1 MRQNTS
7 SSLPIVIL
15 GAGGHAKV
23 ILDACRGA
31 GLTVAG
37 LLDDGFPP
45 GATLLDACGLG
56 GDARLDDPAFVKRHA
71 FIVGVGAMETRRTLI
86 RHLDNR
92 NAPLATVIHPS
103 AVISPWAKIA
113 PGTLVAAGVVV
124 NPETRIGRHVIL
136 NTCCSVDHDCH
147 VGENCHIG
155 PGARLAGG
163 VNCGEEVFVGI
174 GASVAPGLRI
184 AARSVVG
191 AGATVIRD
199 VAEGVTVVGVPA
211 VEMEKREHHDHHHGP
226 PHP

>member
-1 MRQNTS
+1 MKHPAP

-23 ILDACRGA
+23 ILDACRCA
-31 GLTVAG
+31 GLPVSG
-37 LLDDGFPP
+37 LLDGGFPP
-45 GATLLDACGLG
+45 GATLLDVKGLG
-56 GDARLDDPAFVKRHA
+56 GDHRLDDPEFVLAHA

-92 NAPLATVIHPS
+92 NAALATVIHPS
-103 AVISPWAKIA
+103 AVIAPSAQIA

-124 NPETRIGRHVIL
+124 NPDTRIGRHVIL
-136 NTCCSVDHDCH
+136 NTCCSVDHDCQ

-163 VNCGEEVFVGI
+163 VACGEEVFVGT
-174 GASVAPGLRI
+174 GANVAPGIRI
-184 AARSVVG
+184 APHSVVG

-199 VAEGVTVVGVPA
+199 VSEGVTVVGVPA
-211 VEMEKREHHDHHHGP
+211 VEMDKREH